1 MYVAEGLD
9 TGDILLQ
16 HPFDLSPDET
26 GQSLHDRMAEAAPAA
41 LAEALDLLESGNAPR
56 IPQEE
61 VAMTHTGKLTR
72 EDGILDWSKDAV
84 VLERLVRAFDPWPV
98 TLTYVGKGKQRKRVK
113 VFPPVKVVELDQT
126 DADFVGALVSTEK
139 GWVVRSGNGG
149 LLLSDIQVEGKRRMP
164 IWQFCQG
171 LQDQAGLRFS

>member
-72 EDGILDWSKDAV
+72 EDGILEVEDGVPDAARNGLADKGHRGMTAEDSWGGGQGIVIDWETGVLQGGSDPRKDGHA
-84 VLERLVRAFDPWPV
+84 
-98 TLTYVGKGKQRKRVK
+98 
-113 VFPPVKVVELDQT
+113 
-126 DADFVGALVSTEK
+126 
-139 GWVVRSGNGG
+139 
-149 LLLSDIQVEGKRRMP
+149 
-164 IWQFCQG
+164 
-171 LQDQAGLRFS
+171 AGY